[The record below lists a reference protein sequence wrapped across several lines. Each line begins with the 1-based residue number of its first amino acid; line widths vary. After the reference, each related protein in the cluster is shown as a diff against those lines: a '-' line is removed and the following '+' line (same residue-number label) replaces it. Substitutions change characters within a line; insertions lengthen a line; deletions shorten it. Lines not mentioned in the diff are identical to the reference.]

1 MKLDIRLGAVAM
13 EGLAATLFRLRK
25 LRARTLRQVEKDT
38 GISNAYLSQLE
49 TGRAGKPS
57 PHLLQKLAACYE
69 VPYEVLMEAAGYL
82 ERTAGNLP
90 PAWVGI
96 EEQLMSAGLSDQ
108 ERELTMKFIKFL
120 RSEREQK
127 K

>member
-1 MKLDIRLGAVAM
+1 M

-25 LRARTLRQVEKDT
+25 LRAKTLRQVEEVT

-49 TGRAGKPS
+49 TGKADKPS
-57 PHLLQKLAACYE
+57 PHVLHKLAECYE

-82 ERTAGNLP
+82 EPKKGELP

-96 EEQLMSAGLSDQ
+96 EEQLMSAGLTDD

-120 RSEREQK
+120 RSEREPNS
-127 K
+127 